1 MSAVKGKGETKI
13 KRRPGRPATG
23 KDPTFTLRM
32 PQALRKEAQQIADA
46 EGLTLA
52 KAVLKVFEVGLATL
66 KKKKG

>member
-1 MSAVKGKGETKI
+1 MMEVKKKGETK
-13 KRRPGRPATG
+13 KRRGRPATG

-52 KAVLKVFEVGLATL
+52 KAVLKVLEAGLATI